1 MKSSSTKTVD
11 RPRLLRKA
19 VSARHKSK
27 PRQTLFVK
35 LLGNEEGQTAVEYL
49 LVLGGAVFIVVAVI
63 VLLRTQSLPA
73 ITEQIRENQEN
84 FTGILGMLS
93 GRR

>member
-1 MKSSSTKTVD
+1 M
-11 RPRLLRKA
+11 RKA

>member
-1 MKSSSTKTVD
+1 MKTGVK
-11 RPRLLRKA
+11 LWQLRKA

-27 PRQTLFVK
+27 PCQTLFVK
-35 LLGNEEGQTAVEYL
+35 KLLGDEEGQTAIEYL